1 MAAVGMAGKGA
12 PAEHNLV
19 GVDVLAGAGL
29 GMVDTPSI
37 VVDMEAAGMAY
48 LDAHLHSVGDM
59 AYFALDART
68 VVEAHVAE
76 EFAVE
81 GFVVVVPE
89 LVVGSGPAVEGYSE
103 LEYSE

>member
-1 MAAVGMAGKGA
+1 MAAVGTPGKGA

-29 GMVDTPSI
+29 DKVDTPSI
-37 VVDMEAAGMAY
+37 VVDMGAA
-48 LDAHLHSVGDM
+48 DM
-59 AYFALDART
+59 ACFALDVRT

-89 LVVGSGPAVEGYSE
+89 LVVGGLVVVEGLVVGLGPVVEEYSE